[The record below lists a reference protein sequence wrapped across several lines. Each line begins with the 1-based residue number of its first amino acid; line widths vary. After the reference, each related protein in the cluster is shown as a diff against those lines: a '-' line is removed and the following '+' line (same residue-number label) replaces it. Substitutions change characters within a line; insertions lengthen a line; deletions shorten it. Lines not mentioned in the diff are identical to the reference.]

1 MKNLTKIKQNKG
13 NLILNLSKAQ
23 QKVFKVSETVHYVS
37 VEEKIG
43 TVKT

>member
-13 NLILNLSKAQ
+13 NLILNSSKAQ
-23 QKVFKVSETVHYVS
+23 QKVFKVSETVHYEVS
-37 VEEKIG
+37 KKKIG